1 MSNNK
6 FIDKVIDDI
15 ITEASKQYVDEMFD
29 EIENTVK
36 NENIVFS
43 KEHQKNVDY
52 ILKGK
57 YKKDDIKIKRPLKFN
72 KKMFFVAVI
81 VMIFT
86 AGSVLSVSGVKVK
99 LLNFMLDIKNQY
111 TEFKYTETEPNG
123 IENKYKAVLHY
134 IPNGYVI
141 DDVSY
146 TNNNYD
152 ITYKNADKYFSVSKG
167 TIAEIE
173 QIDTEKAITQ
183 YTDINENRAFV
194 SKKANITI
202 ISWING
208 EIEYSVDGNINYD
221 ELINIAKNIN

>member
-1 MSNNK
+1 M
-6 FIDKVIDDI
+6 
-15 ITEASKQYVDEMFD
+15 
-29 EIENTVK
+29 
-36 NENIVFS
+36 
-43 KEHQKNVDY
+43 
-52 ILKGK
+52 
-57 YKKDDIKIKRPLKFN
+57 
-72 KKMFFVAVI
+72 
-81 VMIFT
+81 
-86 AGSVLSVSGVKVK
+86 
-99 LLNFMLDIKNQY
+99 
-111 TEFKYTETEPNG
+111 
-123 IENKYKAVLHY
+123 LHY
-134 IPNGYVI
+134 IPYGYAI

-183 YTDINENRAFV
+183 YIDINENRAFV